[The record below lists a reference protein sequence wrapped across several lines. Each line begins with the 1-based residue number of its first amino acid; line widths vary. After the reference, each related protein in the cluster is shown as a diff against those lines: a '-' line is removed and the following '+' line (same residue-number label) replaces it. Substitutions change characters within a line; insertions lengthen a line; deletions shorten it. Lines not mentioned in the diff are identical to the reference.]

1 MRISLKFLRDAFT
14 VLVLFLGTGA
24 FISMAMDTTNPDA
37 ATDGSMLT
45 QLGWSLIYIV
55 VLVRAVPLRRQILR
69 ALKANKALLFLVLL
83 AILSTAW
90 SANAGLT
97 VRRGFAVAATTLFGI
112 DFAVRYSIREQVR
125 LFGIAIGAAVAISVV
140 VELFFHGLVPTVD
153 TAYPDAWNGAFVQK
167 NEFAR
172 FVVLAGLLALMR
184 VRHFA
189 IATAIVGVSVGLIV
203 LCHSKTALVVFTAML
218 LLLVVFFR
226 LRRRGPRALT
236 AAIAGVLIVSAL
248 LSVVVDL
255 DSMAGLLGRDAT
267 QTGRT
272 NIDGST
278 TTFGG
283 GCSQISVASA
293 PGSTGAT
300 TLTLPASVPAV
311 KGAAA
316 YAWFLGTSA
325 GGAANAAL
333 TAITTTNS
341 VVFTAAGIG
350 AQKATDGA
358 FVSADSSQNFTEFDG
373 FLTVAAKASSGA
385 YSKSLDGLPL
395 TSDGASGI
403 VEIDAALQSF
413 WDNARLSPNEI
424 WVHSQEARNINKRI
438 VGACTSSLVRFT
450 TQETNEPFIMGGTSV
465 AKYWNKFTAQWIDL
479 NIHPSMP
486 AGTML
491 FKTNEIPYPMA
502 EVGAVNLVR
511 CRRDYYQIEWP
522 FVSRQYVYGVYTDE
536 VLVCRAP
543 LSLGVIANIA
553 NG

>member
-1 MRISLKFLRDAFT
+1 
-14 VLVLFLGTGA
+14 
-24 FISMAMDTTNPDA
+24 
-37 ATDGSMLT
+37 
-45 QLGWSLIYIV
+45 
-55 VLVRAVPLRRQILR
+55 
-69 ALKANKALLFLVLL
+69 
-83 AILSTAW
+83 
-90 SANAGLT
+90 
-97 VRRGFAVAATTLFGI
+97 
-112 DFAVRYSIREQVR
+112 
-125 LFGIAIGAAVAISVV
+125 
-140 VELFFHGLVPTVD
+140 
-153 TAYPDAWNGAFVQK
+153 
-167 NEFAR
+167 
-172 FVVLAGLLALMR
+172 
-184 VRHFA
+184 
-189 IATAIVGVSVGLIV
+189 
-203 LCHSKTALVVFTAML
+203 
-218 LLLVVFFR
+218 
-226 LRRRGPRALT
+226 
-236 AAIAGVLIVSAL
+236 
-248 LSVVVDL
+248 
-255 DSMAGLLGRDAT
+255 
-267 QTGRT
+267 
-272 NIDGST
+272 
-278 TTFGG
+278 
-283 GCSQISVASA
+283 
-293 PGSTGAT
+293 
-300 TLTLPASVPAV
+300 V

-438 VGACTSSLVRFT
+438 VGAGTSSLVRFT